1 MKRLWLILP
10 VISLVVAQQNEVITD
25 RYPSGVKKSITVY
38 EGKGSKEKLVQK
50 LGYYESGNLMF
61 RTDWENGKRNGVV
74 FVYYESENQITGEIG
89 ISGFYD
95 NDSLSGVITI
105 TEKNRKI
112 AEGSLG
118 RKKYEMPLWVSVIE
132 DSVEREKM
140 ASTMLGKNWRTSRYV
155 SKTGIWKY
163 WNIEGEL
170 FAEKSYDGVED
181 YYELSMSSFHY
192 NEISLA
198 ALLLSMVEY
207 NYDYLAWEKDLDDI

>member
-1 MKRLWLILP
+1 
-10 VISLVVAQQNEVITD
+10 
-25 RYPSGVKKSITVY
+25 
-38 EGKGSKEKLVQK
+38 
-50 LGYYESGNLMF
+50 MF
-61 RTDWENGKRNGVV
+61 RTDWENGKRNGAVK
-74 FVYYESENQITGEIG
+74 VYYETGEIG

>member
-1 MKRLWLILP
+1 MKSLWLILAEFG
-10 VISLVVAQQNEVITD
+10 LVVAQQNEVITD

-61 RTDWENGKRNGVV
+61 RTDWENGKRNGAVK
-74 FVYYESENQITGEIG
+74 VYYETGEIG

>member
-1 MKRLWLILP
+1 
-10 VISLVVAQQNEVITD
+10 
-25 RYPSGVKKSITVY
+25 
-38 EGKGSKEKLVQK
+38 
-50 LGYYESGNLMF
+50 
-61 RTDWENGKRNGVV
+61 
-74 FVYYESENQITGEIG
+74 
-89 ISGFYD
+89 
-95 NDSLSGVITI
+95 
-105 TEKNRKI
+105 
-112 AEGSLG
+112 
-118 RKKYEMPLWVSVIE
+118 
-132 DSVEREKM
+132 
-140 ASTMLGKNWRTSRYV
+140 MLGKNWRTSRYV

>member
-1 MKRLWLILP
+1 MKRPWLILA
-10 VISLVVAQQNEVITD
+10 VFGLVVAQQNEVITD

-61 RTDWENGKRNGVV
+61 RTDWENGKRNGAVK
-74 FVYYESENQITGEIG
+74 VYYETGEIG